1 MRRKGFCLFLFVAFC
16 CFLPFRAYSQER
28 SFSGRVDVTG
38 PETSL
43 LRWLVEETKPES
55 ARMILDGPIGS
66 DGKVRHL
73 YFEAVGPTLE
83 GLRVESLSVE
93 TVFADFGPL
102 STWTDRGPSEI
113 REVVM
118 GYFDSTMTDS
128 DINGFLRGM
137 TMKGDEGDWESIS
150 VKFIPGGLSALGYYN
165 LRNPGLKLKV
175 ELDGKLVLR
184 DRSEIWLDRY
194 VFKVNNDDQSSV
206 VESALEKVQP
216 IVDMKNFIFPV
227 QLQTL
232 DLQKGRMRLATR
244 VLPKPFD
251 GISLVYRSK

>member
-1 MRRKGFCLFLFVAFC
+1 MRRKGFYLFLFVAFS
-16 CFLPFRAYSQER
+16 CFFPFRAYTQER
-28 SFSGRVDVTG
+28 LFSGSVDVTG

-43 LRWLVEETKPES
+43 LRWLVDVTGPES
-55 ARMILDGPIGS
+55 ARMILDGPIGA
-66 DGKVRHL
+66 DGKIRHL

-93 TVFADFGPL
+93 TVFTDFGPL

-128 DINGFLRGM
+128 DINGFLKGM

-175 ELDGKLVLR
+175 ELDGRLVLR

-194 VFKVNNDDQSSV
+194 IFKVNNDDQSSV